1 MKYFIYLSWG
11 MLTHLHVNYQLFCW
25 ESVGASILFVCFVCL
40 LVGLKKKSKTFEK
53 IRRIVCISEIPSQ
66 IIFKTPIH
74 PSSRCYP

>member
-40 LVGLKKKSKTFEK
+40 LVGLKKKIKTFEK